1 MMKNEM
7 VWLVG
12 QPAELRFAHFTP
24 TTWDLLEFTKL
35 VEKLYETSESEL
47 AEAMRYLGG
56 QPEAVDRLRTVL
68 TWLAG
73 IDEPGL
79 KEVLGRMAADPWRI

>member
-1 MMKNEM
+1 MKKEM
-7 VWLVG
+7 TWLVG

-35 VEKLYETSESEL
+35 VDKLSETSESEL
-47 AEAMRYLGG
+47 AAAMGHLGG
-56 QPEAVDRLRTVL
+56 QPEAVTRLRTVL

-73 IDEPGL
+73 RDEPGL
-79 KEVLGRMAADPWRI
+79 KEMLARMATDPWGY